1 MWERVCKEGSSENPQ
16 DLCALGTEV
25 LPLCRLWGCVQSQF
39 CSDRSQEEGSHANQT
54 PSVSKTHHWGTYYN
68 IDLNCFSC
76 EFCGKE
82 FFSKKDYGEHCR
94 THTGE
99 KPYQC
104 QLCGKCFNRAYH
116 LKRHTDGVHRN
127 PPGPG
132 GVLVSTSTSSS
143 SGPAPTTPQ
152 SPNNT
157 TTSLTID
164 SVATI
169 GRKSTLKKI
178 KVKLF

>member
-1 MWERVCKEGSSENPQ
+1 M
-16 DLCALGTEV
+16 
-25 LPLCRLWGCVQSQF
+25 
-39 CSDRSQEEGSHANQT
+39 
-54 PSVSKTHHWGTYYN
+54 SVVFRKHCF
-68 IDLNCFSC
+68 DFNCFSC

-127 PPGPG
+127 PPGPA
-132 GVLVSTSTSSS
+132 GVLVGSSS
-143 SGPAPTTPQ
+143 QEPQ
-152 SPNNT
+152 SPNNAAA
-157 TTSLTID
+157 SLTID
-164 SVATI
+164 SVVTV
-169 GRKSTLKKI
+169 GRKSTVKKI
-178 KVKLF
+178 KVD